1 MRISE
6 RVIGAIKTFASPAVT
21 VGSLLISIAS
31 LYVAYDGAKS
41 SNALAAQALATA
53 RQANEIALGKIREP
67 SILQFSG
74 SDENNYKFNF
84 TSATDLEREL
94 HFYVDLTND
103 GKKAVEGAV
112 FEVVGIEPLTYR
124 ADDPSIS
131 LKQLPSTILT
141 ATFNS
146 AVQPGGAVHFDIRK
160 LVLQYLVKLAMQI
173 PDKNSTYNTVV
184 NIAITAKGLGET
196 VAAGA
201 PTKFSPRDRKL
212 LTIVFKAS
220 ILDSEITKK
229 ILSEPY
235 IQNRVFSP

>member
-1 MRISE
+1 MRMLD
-6 RVIGAIKTFASPAVT
+6 RVTSAVVALASPAVT

-41 SNALAAQALATA
+41 SNTLAAQALATA
-53 RQANEIALGKIREP
+53 RQANEIALGRIREP

-84 TSATDLEREL
+84 TSTTDLEREL
-94 HFYVDLTND
+94 HPSVYLTND

-124 ADDPSIS
+124 VDDPSIS
-131 LKQLPSTILT
+131 VKQLPSIILT

-146 AVQPGGAVHFDIRK
+146 AVQPGGAVHFDIK
-160 LVLQYLVKLAMQI
+160 KMVLQYLAKLATQI
-173 PDKNSTYNTVV
+173 TDKNATYNTVV
-184 NIAITAKGLGET
+184 NVVITPKGLGEA
-196 VAAGA
+196 VAVGA
-201 PTKFSPRDRKL
+201 PTKFSPRDREI
-212 LTIVFKAS
+212 LTIVFKANV
-220 ILDSEITKK
+220 LDSEVAKK

-235 IQNRVFSP
+235 VPNRVFSP